1 MNLKQNFIFN
11 ETLLLLITIGPVEQ
25 VPVFPDGKKDGAA
38 GDEQNHCDDAYNKEG
53 QMAFTFQDKKM
64 ICA

>member
-38 GDEQNHCDDAYNKEG
+38 GDEQNHSDDAYNN
-53 QMAFTFQDKKM
+53 
-64 ICA
+64 